1 MKLAEDAL
9 KSARI
14 LLEAH
19 DHVGAANRAY
29 YSIFYAA
36 RAAGPH
42 PDRAVRGRPSPE
54 VGEGKKEIAR

>member
-42 PDRAVRGRPSPE
+42 PDVRGRPSPE